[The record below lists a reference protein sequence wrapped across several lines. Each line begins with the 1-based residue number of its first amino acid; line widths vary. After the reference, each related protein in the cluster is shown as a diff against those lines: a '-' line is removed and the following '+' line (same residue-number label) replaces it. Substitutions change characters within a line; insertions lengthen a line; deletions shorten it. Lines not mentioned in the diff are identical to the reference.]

1 MDHLEKTGSEL
12 VRTIVWAR
20 LRPSIISS
28 KQVTFNLLK
37 VHKMALRQIKKVV
50 RNVVGRK
57 KFLVLKITFQK
68 NCKLESFYKNQCRIL
83 QNGSNKFL
91 I

>member
-50 RNVVGRK
+50 RNVVG
-57 KFLVLKITFQK
+57 
-68 NCKLESFYKNQCRIL
+68 
-83 QNGSNKFL
+83 
-91 I
+91 